1 MGVAAKRSVPASR
14 CDEYTKKAR
23 GINRCILGKLD
34 ATHCISAGKWIVL
47 LARAPTRCGDPM
59 DAKKNPSVDSVKE
72 LVARHLRAADILV
85 KEGNLSEAINQ
96 IERALEIDPKSYY
109 ARSFLDRV
117 RVQLSKT
124 PKPTAA
130 AEPSKPSAEDQRI
143 EQISLLLRT
152 ADQLMAAKSYK
163 LARQQ
168 VDKVFAIDPQNYYAK
183 TYVEKI
189 SKITG
194 KEPKESSPSPVKA
207 SQAKAQ
213 PPQPPPPD
221 PREQQWTPG
230 VRASVAMYRE
240 LLKEMWFD
248 GKIKEEEARELEKVR
263 EIFKISEE
271 EHTELEKQVHID
283 AYVEALRIAWRDG
296 AITQNE
302 NDVLVMMRDKFNISM
317 EEHLSAE
324 AKILWAKNALRAKSI
339 LLADDEPTLLLTLA
353 TKLRSHGY
361 EVITAES
368 VEKALDLLQHSIPA
382 IIVADLLFGEGRLTG
397 IEFYQRVRS
406 DTRLQNVPFLLM
418 SGISDEFV
426 VRAGMRLGVDS
437 FIQKPFDLEL
447 LLATIE
453 GKLKS

>member
-1 MGVAAKRSVPASR
+1 MGVASKRSVPASR
-14 CDEYTKKAR
+14 CDEYTKKAQ

-34 ATHCISAGKWIVL
+34 ATHCISTGKWIVL
-47 LARAPTRCGDPM
+47 LAHAPTRCGDAM

-85 KEGNLSEAINQ
+85 KEGNLAEAINQ

-117 RVQLSKT
+117 RIQLSKT
-124 PKPTAA
+124 PKPAA
-130 AEPSKPSAEDQRI
+130 APEQSKPSGEDQKI

-152 ADQLMAAKSYK
+152 ADQLIAAKSYK

-168 VDKVFAIDPQNYYAK
+168 VEKVFAIDPQNYYAK
-183 TYVEKI
+183 SYAEKI
-189 SKITG
+189 ATIVE
-194 KEPKESSPSPVKA
+194 KEPKASSLPPVKA
-207 SQAKAQ
+207 SQSQAQ
-213 PPQPPPPD
+213 KPQTPPPPPD
-221 PREQQWTPG
+221 PRAPQWTPG

-248 GKIKEEEARELEKVR
+248 GKIKEGEASELKKVR
-263 EIFKISEE
+263 DIFKISDE
-271 EHTELEKQVHID
+271 EHAELEKQVHID

-339 LLADDEPTLLLTLA
+339 LLADDEPTVLLTLA

-397 IEFYQRVRS
+397 IEFYQRVRN
-406 DTRLQNVPFLLM
+406 DARLQEVPFLLM
-418 SGISDEFV
+418 
-426 VRAGMRLGVDS
+426 
-437 FIQKPFDLEL
+437 
-447 LLATIE
+447 
-453 GKLKS
+453 

>member
-1 MGVAAKRSVPASR
+1 MI
-14 CDEYTKKAR
+14 TK
-23 GINRCILGKLD
+23 N
-34 ATHCISAGKWIVL
+34 
-47 LARAPTRCGDPM
+47 
-59 DAKKNPSVDSVKE
+59 NPSGDSVKE

-85 KEGNLSEAINQ
+85 KEGNLAEAIVQ

-117 RVQLSKT
+117 RVQQRKAPKT
-124 PKPTAA
+124 IAPP
-130 AEPSKPSAEDQRI
+130 EPSKPSAEDRKI

-152 ADQLMAAKSYK
+152 ADQLLVAKHYR

-168 VDKVFAIDPQNYYAK
+168 VEKVFAIDPQNYYAK
-183 TYVEKI
+183 TYAEKI
-189 SKITG
+189 AKLAD
-194 KEPKESSPSPVKA
+194 KEPKESARPPA
-207 SQAKAQ
+207 SSSQPEVQKPQ
-213 PPQPPPPD
+213 PPQPEP
-221 PREQQWTPG
+221 EQPQWTPG
-230 VRASVAMYRE
+230 ERASVAMYRE

-248 GKIKEEEARELEKVR
+248 GKVTEGERKELRKVRDIFKITEEEAG
-263 EIFKISEE
+263 
-271 EHTELEKQVHID
+271 ELEKQVQVD
-283 AYVEALRIAWRDG
+283 AYVEALRIAWKDG

-302 NDVLVMMRDKFNISM
+302 NDVLVMMREKFNISM

-324 AKILWAKNALRAKSI
+324 AKILWAKNAPRAKSI

-353 TKLRSHGY
+353 TKLRGHGY
-361 EVITAES
+361 EVLTAES
-368 VEKALDLLQHSIPA
+368 VEKALEILQHSTPA
-382 IIVADLLFGEGRLTG
+382 IIVSDLLFGEAHLTG
-397 IEFYQRVRS
+397 IEFYQRVRN